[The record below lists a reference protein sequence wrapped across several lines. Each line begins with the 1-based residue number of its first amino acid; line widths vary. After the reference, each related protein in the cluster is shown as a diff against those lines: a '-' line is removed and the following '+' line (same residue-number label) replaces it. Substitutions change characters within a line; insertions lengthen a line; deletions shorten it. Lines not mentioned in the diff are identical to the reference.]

1 MADRNQILMMLE
13 AEFGIL
19 REDGEYLLS
28 LHPDALAQSDAF
40 MAVEYLSILENLT
53 RRPKNKSIDL

>member
-40 MAVEYLSILENLT
+40 MAVEYLSVLENLT
-53 RRPKNKSIDL
+53 RLQSKSR